1 MCRLI
6 GAQDGYRL
14 IGPEGCSFEGV
25 EDKCTFMGVHD
36 YGFQFRCRAIVMLIY
51 RCAGL

>member
-14 IGPEGCSFEGV
+14 IGPQGCSSEGV
-25 EDKCTFMGVHD
+25 EDKCTFMRCMIM
-36 YGFQFRCRAIVMLIY
+36 GFSLG
-51 RCAGL
+51 AGL